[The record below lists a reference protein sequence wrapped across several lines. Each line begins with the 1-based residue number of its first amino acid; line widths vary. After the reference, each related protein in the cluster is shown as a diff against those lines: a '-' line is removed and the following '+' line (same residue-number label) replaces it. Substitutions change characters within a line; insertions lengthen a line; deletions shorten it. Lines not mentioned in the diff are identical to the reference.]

1 MKGIIK
7 SKLIIVLGNI
17 LLLVFLL
24 GMLPY
29 GVYQYMDNQ
38 QEKEAMQTG
47 EYVKETQRIDFSHIN
62 KISGNTI
69 TFLQLKKLQYQIN
82 RMENNAFNVRSYLQS
97 EYRETNSKEVKA
109 LLDNYNNYWTFM
121 FEVKNNAKQKHYI
134 DKNELD
140 LIESVY
146 GRKNVKA
153 LRKYEVNLT
162 SDIYA
167 TVSLYYLFCMI
178 FIILFYSQ
186 YNRNRVKNFIHYWF
200 S

>member
-24 GMLPY
+24 GILPY
-29 GVYQYMDNQ
+29 GIYQYMDNQ

-69 TFLQLKKLQYQIN
+69 SFFQLKKLQYQIN